1 MPDLFDVFSKNG
13 ILSSCLED
21 YKVRDDQITASE
33 KIEEALST
41 SSMAFIEAGT
51 GIGKT
56 YAYLVPV
63 ILALARDRKK
73 KAVIAS
79 STIVLE
85 KQIFYSDLPCLIDAL
100 CADLRYSLLLGRSNY
115 LCARKFRDAENSL
128 FKNESQ
134 IESIYSWLEETES
147 GIVDDFTGDLKI
159 KKDLFLY
166 TADDTCP
173 MRSCPYYTECFYK
186 KAREEAMRS
195 DIVVTSHKMVLIDAK
210 HRSETNAD
218 FSADSILPHYDYLV
232 LDEAHHIEEE
242 ATIAFSSS
250 YSYADVKRIILN
262 LYYKNEDMG
271 KKNILMFLQKC
282 EKEKGATAK
291 LIKNLEDLEKIC
303 ASFDRTLQTVTANG
317 QAIFNLDVIKDD
329 NIKKEAEEIIKLS
342 NDIYADAS
350 ILYDPDKLDLNDASS
365 YADVVLKACLKI
377 KLSSDTLSLFF
388 SGEKDDSLILYT
400 EKTKDSVFLSV
411 SPLSVSDLLSSM
423 LFSKIGSTVFISA
436 TLSYKNSFSEL
447 KEKLGVGKETIDFIA
462 KSPFDY
468 KRNLRLICPS
478 DGICF
483 NFKEKAEYNR
493 YLSEYVTKAILSSSG
508 GALVLFTSIESMES
522 VYKSVHPFLE
532 QNNIKSFM
540 QERKT
545 DRNAILRKFKKDV
558 NSVLFATS
566 SFWEGID
573 AVGDT
578 LRLLIIT
585 KLPFT
590 NPDEP
595 VKKARFDYLES
606 LERGQG
612 WKKIVIYDAIQKL
625 KQGIGRLIRSET
637 DRGVVLI
644 LDSRF
649 KKYSG
654 IDVNFREYN
663 FDEDARLE
671 NLERRIED
679 FLFS

>member
-73 KAVIAS
+73 KAVVAS

-100 CADLRYSLLLGRSNY
+100 GADLRYSLLLGRSNY

-147 GIVDDFTGDLKI
+147 GIVDDFTGDLKT
-159 KKDLFLY
+159 KKYLFLY
-166 TADDTCP
+166 TADDTCT

-195 DIVVTSHKMVLIDAK
+195 EIVVTSHKMVLIDAK

-242 ATIAFSSS
+242 ATTAFSSS
-250 YSYADVKRIILN
+250 YSYSDVKRIILN

-468 KRNLRLICPS
+468 KRNLRLICPA

-483 NFKEKAEYNR
+483 NYKEAAEYNR

-649 KKYSG
+649 KRYSG

>member
-63 ILALARDRKK
+63 ILALAEDRKK
-73 KAVIAS
+73 KAVISS

-85 KQIFYSDLPCLIDAL
+85 KQIFYSDLPYLIDAL
-100 CADLRYSLLLGRSNY
+100 GVDLRYSLLLGRSNY
-115 LCARKFRDAENSL
+115 LCARKFKDAENSL
-128 FKNESQ
+128 FKNDSH
-134 IESIYSWLEETES
+134 IDSIYSWLEETEN
-147 GIVDDFTGDLKI
+147 GVVDDFAGDLKI

-166 TADDTCP
+166 TADDTCT

-218 FSADSILPHYDYLV
+218 FSSDSILPHYDYLV
-232 LDEAHHIEEE
+232 LDEAHHIEDE
-242 ATIAFSSS
+242 ATTAFSSS
-250 YSYADVKRIILN
+250 YSYAAIKRTILN

-271 KKNILMFLQKC
+271 KKNILMFLQKY
-282 EKEKGATAK
+282 EKEKGATEK
-291 LIKNLEDLEKIC
+291 LVKNLENLEKSC
-303 ASFDRTLQTVTANG
+303 ASFDRTLQNVTAKG
-317 QAIFNLDVIKDD
+317 QAVFNEETIKED
-329 NIKKEAEEIIKLS
+329 NIKKEAEEIIKLA

-350 ILYDPDKLDLNDASS
+350 ILYDPDKLDLNDASC
-365 YADVVLKACLKI
+365 YADVVLRACLSI
-377 KLSSDTLSLFF
+377 KLSSDTLSVFF
-388 SGEKDDSLILYT
+388 SGKKDDSLILYT

-447 KEKLGVGKETIDFIA
+447 KEKLGIGEKTIDFIA

-483 NFKEKAEYNR
+483 NYKEAAEYNR

-508 GALVLFTSIESMES
+508 GALVLFTSKESMEN
-522 VYKSVHPFLE
+522 VYKSVQPYLE
-532 QNNIKSFM
+532 ENNIKSFL
-540 QERKT
+540 QEKKT

-585 KLPFT
+585 KLPFS

-612 WKKIVIYDAIQKL
+612 WKKIVIYDAILKL

-644 LDSRF
+644 LDRRF
-649 KKYSG
+649 KRYSG
-654 IDVNFREYN
+654 IDENFSEYN
-663 FDEDARLE
+663 YDEDAMLE

>member
-147 GIVDDFTGDLKI
+147 GIVDDFTGDLKT

-166 TADDTCP
+166 TADDTCT

-195 DIVVTSHKMVLIDAK
+195 EIVVTSHKMVLIDAK

-242 ATIAFSSS
+242 ATTAFSSS

-291 LIKNLEDLEKIC
+291 LVKNLEDLEKIC
-303 ASFDRTLQTVTANG
+303 ASFDRTLQTVTTNG

-377 KLSSDTLSLFF
+377 KLSSDSLSLFF
-388 SGEKDDSLILYT
+388 SEEKDDSLILYT

-411 SPLSVSDLLSSM
+411 SPLSVSDLLNSM

-447 KEKLGVGKETIDFIA
+447 KEKLGIGEETIDFIA

-468 KRNLRLICPS
+468 KRNLRLICPA

-483 NFKEKAEYNR
+483 NYKEAAEYNR

-649 KKYSG
+649 KRYSG

>member
-147 GIVDDFTGDLKI
+147 GIVDDFTGDLKT

-166 TADDTCP
+166 TADDTCT

-195 DIVVTSHKMVLIDAK
+195 EIVVTSHKMVLIDAK

-242 ATIAFSSS
+242 ATTAFSSS

-291 LIKNLEDLEKIC
+291 LVKNLEDLEKIC

-411 SPLSVSDLLSSM
+411 SPLSVSDLLNSM

-436 TLSYKNSFSEL
+436 TLSYKNSFSQL

-654 IDVNFREYN
+654 IDENFREYN

>member
-73 KAVIAS
+73 KAVVAS

-100 CADLRYSLLLGRSNY
+100 GADLRYSLLLGRSNY

-147 GIVDDFTGDLKI
+147 GIVDDFTGDLKT

-166 TADDTCP
+166 TADDTCT

-195 DIVVTSHKMVLIDAK
+195 EIVVTSHKMVLIDAK

-242 ATIAFSSS
+242 ATTAFSSS

-291 LIKNLEDLEKIC
+291 LVKNLEDLEKIC

-411 SPLSVSDLLSSM
+411 SPLSVSDLLNSM

-654 IDVNFREYN
+654 IDENFREYN